1 MIQLWSWPQEDAMQK
16 EEKRKFFTSIGK
28 FFLEREIL
36 CRATQCKYYC
46 ILDAA
51 AIPFTISVIT
61 FFLSLVFPISVTQ
74 RVKNHLK
81 SLNFEIFSQFRLS
94 NLAGIFAFSN
104 EMRLFWWFLTTVW
117 IVQFFCKIILF
128 KKQINS
134 YGVYAVSVVFY
145 WIFSAW
151 KIQKIWVWQLLGQLK
166 RYKAKEGLNLLWHFW
181 LKFKTRGS
189 IEANVVEV
197 IWKSWFY
204 CQLAPFL
211 MPPKMGRNGH
221 KIII

>member
-128 KKQINS
+128 KKTNKFMKSLRSFRRFLLDFFRLKNS
-134 YGVYAVSVVFY
+134 ENLGLT
-145 WIFSAW
+145 IAW
-151 KIQKIWVWQLLGQLK
+151 PIEALQS
-166 RYKAKEGLNLLWHFW
+166 E
-181 LKFKTRGS
+181 RGS
-189 IEANVVEV
+189 
-197 IWKSWFY
+197 
-204 CQLAPFL
+204 
-211 MPPKMGRNGH
+211 
-221 KIII
+221 

>member
-1 MIQLWSWPQEDAMQK
+1 MDLQK
-16 EEKRKFFTSIGK
+16 VSLLFWYNSDHGHKKMRCKKKKRGSFLRVLES

-46 ILDAA
+46 ILDAAA

-104 EMRLFWWFLTTVW
+104 EMRLFW
-117 IVQFFCKIILF
+117 
-128 KKQINS
+128 
-134 YGVYAVSVVFY
+134 
-145 WIFSAW
+145 
-151 KIQKIWVWQLLGQLK
+151 
-166 RYKAKEGLNLLWHFW
+166 
-181 LKFKTRGS
+181 
-189 IEANVVEV
+189 
-197 IWKSWFY
+197 
-204 CQLAPFL
+204 
-211 MPPKMGRNGH
+211 
-221 KIII
+221 

>member
-1 MIQLWSWPQEDAMQK
+1 MQK

-51 AIPFTISVIT
+51 AAIPFTISVIT
-61 FFLSLVFPISVTQ
+61 FFSFPCVPYFCNTVGQ
-74 RVKNHLK
+74 RSPKK
-81 SLNFEIFSQFRLS
+81 SHFRIIFHNVAFLIWRF
-94 NLAGIFAFSN
+94 FAFSELFTN
-104 EMRLFWWFLTTVW
+104 EVRLFWWFLTTVW
-117 IVQFFCKIILF
+117 TVQFFCKIILF

-134 YGVYAVSVVFY
+134 WRVYAVSVVLY